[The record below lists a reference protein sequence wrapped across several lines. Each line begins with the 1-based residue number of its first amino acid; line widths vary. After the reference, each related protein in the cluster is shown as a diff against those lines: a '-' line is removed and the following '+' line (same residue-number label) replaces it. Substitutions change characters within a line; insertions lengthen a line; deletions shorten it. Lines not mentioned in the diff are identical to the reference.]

1 MGRTLRWVAAVPFVV
16 AALIVVA
23 PNPAIAVPAGDL
35 ARVDRALAY
44 VAREQQHNGAL
55 PAFSPIGSTADA
67 IVSFVAAGIGKR
79 PMRDALDYLRKQ
91 TVKGN
96 ANTIGLQA
104 KVVTAWATAGR
115 DPRDVAGTDLVEAL
129 ETSIDDDGRYGDA
142 AVFDQALVIL
152 ALVRAGE
159 AVPAAAT
166 DWLVAAQCTDGGW
179 QYDLPAAASDD
190 EHCVSTVDPANDFF
204 ESETNATSFVLQA
217 LTAAGATPTYA
228 HDPFVF
234 LREIR
239 DAAYGGWGY
248 SWSFSTTDANSTAL
262 VIQAY
267 AASGRSIPDGAIAAL
282 RRLQYPCGAFAF
294 TRDATGARSG
304 ADVGATIGA
313 VLGLLRVA
321 HPVPNAQLAPLPTA
335 STCPS

>member
-1 MGRTLRWVAAVPFVV
+1 MGRTLRRVVVPFSLLAVI
-16 AALIVVA
+16 AAA
-23 PNPAIAVPAGDL
+23 PNPATAVPAGDL

-44 VAREQQHNGAL
+44 VAQQQTRNGAV

-67 IVSFVAAGIGKR
+67 VLSFVAAGIGKR
-79 PMRDALDYLRKQ
+79 PARDALDYLRKQ
-91 TVKGN
+91 TTKGN

-115 DPRDVAGTDLVEAL
+115 DAHDVGGTDLVDAI
-129 ETSIDDDGRYGDA
+129 TSTLGDDGRYGEA
-142 AVFDQALVIL
+142 AVFDQALVVL
-152 ALVRAGE
+152 ALVTAGE
-159 AVPAAAT
+159 PVPPAAI
-166 DWLVAAQCTDGGW
+166 DWLVAAQCADGGW
-179 QYDLPAAASDD
+179 QYDLPASDADD
-190 EHCVSTVDPANDFF
+190 EHCLSTTDPASDFF

-217 LTAAGATPTYA
+217 VAAAGATPTYA
-228 HDPFVF
+228 HDPFLF
-234 LREIR
+234 LEEIR

-248 SWSFSTTDANSTAL
+248 SWSFADTDANSTAL

-267 AASGRSIPDGAIAAL
+267 VASERALPEGAVAAL

-294 TRDATGARSG
+294 TRDADGKKTG

-321 HPVPNAQLAPLPTA
+321 RPVPDATLEPIPAA
-335 STCPS
+335 STCAA